1 MLNRVAHAHLAR
13 TELIKVIQSVPEIP
27 LVKAS
32 LVQVV
37 MNRRVLQKGLRVLLH
52 LLFGWGERS
61 F

>member
-27 LVKAS
+27 FVKAS